1 MINAALTGATYDIDG
16 GQRPSDRLEQDVPTT
31 GRNHGALIMVDSP
44 SEVASHPAL
53 VPLRSRTGVALITA
67 TVFASMAGF
76 LDASVVNVAVPAIS
90 QGLGASLGA
99 LQWTLTGYLLTAAA
113 LLLVSGTLADRFG
126 RRRVLVIGLL
136 IMLLAS
142 LGCAVA
148 PSFTVLIAARIVQG
162 VGAALVVPSSLA
174 LLNGTLRVPDRA
186 PGIGIWAGL
195 ASLGGLLIG
204 PFVGGWLVD
213 HATWRAVF
221 LLNVPLIGAALVAL
235 VPVPRSVASGE
246 KFSLDG
252 VGALL
257 AVLGL
262 AGLIDGLT
270 AGPTVGW
277 TSPRVITGLL
287 VGAVCLITLV
297 PAERRV
303 RAPMLKLSLFAS
315 SQFTAINVATVLFY
329 GALAA
334 AGYLLVLRC
343 ELTLG
348 YTATAAGAILI
359 PSSLIFLVLSPVS
372 GALVRRI
379 GPRRLMTAGI
389 FAVAISFVLLAFGRG
404 SYALAI
410 LPGVALWGVGLGLT
424 VTPLTAAVL
433 AAVSDTDLGEASAI
447 SDVAARLGGALLTA
461 LVPVLVGVQ
470 AGRGLADALADGYRP
485 AMLVLAGLCVVAA
498 MISAAAVR
506 DGRGVVPAFA
516 PPAPFHGCALPDP
529 GARVLPA
536 RSPVGRAS

>member
-1 MINAALTGATYDIDG
+1 MD
-16 GQRPSDRLEQDVPTT
+16 
-31 GRNHGALIMVDSP
+31 DS
-44 SEVASHPAL
+44 STRVAPHPAL
-53 VPLRSRTGVALITA
+53 VPLRSRTGVALIIA

-90 QGLGASLGA
+90 TDLGASLGA

-113 LLLVSGTLADRFG
+113 LLLVSGTLADRYG

-142 LGCAVA
+142 LGCAAA
-148 PSFTVLIAARIVQG
+148 PSFTVLIAARILQG

-174 LLNGTLRVPDRA
+174 LLNGTLQVPDRA

-221 LLNVPLIGAALVAL
+221 LLNVPLIGAALLAL
-235 VPVPRSVASGE
+235 VPVPRSVASRE

-277 TSPRVITGLL
+277 TSPRVIIGLL
-287 VGAVCLITLV
+287 VGAACLIALV

-303 RAPMLKLSLFAS
+303 RAPMLKLSLFES
-315 SQFTAINVATVLFY
+315 RQFSAINVATVLFY

-348 YTATAAGAILI
+348 YTATAAGAVLI

-372 GALVRRI
+372 GALVRRV
-379 GPRRLMTAGI
+379 GPRLLMTAGI
-389 FAVAISFVLLAFGRG
+389 LAVAIGFVLLALADRG
-404 SYALAI
+404 TYAQAI
-410 LPGVALWGVGLGLT
+410 LPGVALWGLGLGLT

-433 AAVSDTDLGEASAI
+433 AAVSDGDLGEASAI
-447 SDVAARLGGALLTA
+447 SDVASRLGGALMTA

-485 AMLVLAGLCVVAA
+485 AMFVLAGLCVVAA
-498 MISAAAVR
+498 AISASSVR
-506 DGRGVVPAFA
+506 DSRSAVPAFA

-529 GARVLPA
+529 GARVLPV
-536 RSPVGRAS
+536 RTSVTKGS

>member
-1 MINAALTGATYDIDG
+1 MARIRRRDLSPDLEAAHDVL
-16 GQRPSDRLEQDVPTT
+16 QPS
-31 GRNHGALIMVDSP
+31 LIR
-44 SEVASHPAL
+44 
-53 VPLRSRTGVALITA
+53 LRSGTGVALITA
-67 TVFASMAGF
+67 TVLASMAGF
-76 LDASVVNVAVPAIS
+76 LDATVVNVAVPAIARD
-90 QGLGASLGA
+90 LGTSLVA

-113 LLLVSGTLADRFG
+113 LLLVSGALADRYG

-142 LGCAVA
+142 VACAVA
-148 PSFTVLIAARIVQG
+148 PSFAVLIAARILQG

-213 HATWRAVF
+213 HASWRAVF
-221 LLNVPLIGAALVAL
+221 LLNVPLIGAAVLAL
-235 VPVPRSVASGE
+235 IPVPESVATRGR
-246 KFSLDG
+246 FTFDAA
-252 VGALL
+252 GALL
-257 AVLGL
+257 AVVGL

-277 TSPRVITGLL
+277 TSPRVVAGLV
-287 VGAVCLITLV
+287 VGAVCLIALV
-297 PAERRV
+297 PTERRV

-315 SQFTAINVATVLFY
+315 RQFTAINIATVVFY

-348 YTATAAGAILI
+348 YTATEAGAVLI
-359 PSSLIFLVLSPVS
+359 PSSVIFLVLSPVS

-379 GPRRLMTAGI
+379 GARWLMTTGI
-389 FAVAISFVLLAFGRG
+389 LAVAIAFVWLA
-404 SYALAI
+404 YASPAWNYAGAI
-410 LPGVALWGVGLGLT
+410 LPGVLAWGVGLGLT

-447 SDVAARLGGALLTA
+447 SDVASRLGGAIMTA
-461 LVPVLVGVQ
+461 LVPVLIGVQ
-470 AGRGLADALADGYRP
+470 VGSGLAESLGNGYRP
-485 AMLVLAGLCVVAA
+485 AMIVLSGLCVVAA
-498 MISAAAVR
+498 VISGIYVQDSHAA
-506 DGRGVVPAFA
+506 GVAFA
-516 PPAPFHGCALPDP
+516 PPAPYHGCALPNP
-529 GARVLPA
+529 RPAPAGAPITN
-536 RSPVGRAS
+536 AS